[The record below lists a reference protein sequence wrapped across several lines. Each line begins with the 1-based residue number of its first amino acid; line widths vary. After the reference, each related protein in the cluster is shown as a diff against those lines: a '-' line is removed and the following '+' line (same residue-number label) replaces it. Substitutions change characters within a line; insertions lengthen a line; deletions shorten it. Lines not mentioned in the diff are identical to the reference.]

1 MRIRP
6 GLISLFNIFI
16 VLILIILSL
25 IGYTNSLNAQEIIR
39 NNKEHNLTYL
49 QAKSLANGFINDLE
63 TSGLEELGNE
73 YQFDIDGFVITYDIE
88 LDYQQYLRLVY
99 NYQTHEIL
107 REILINESDYQV
119 DDTIPVFKGD

>member
-25 IGYTNSLNAQEIIR
+25 IGYTNSLNAQEIII
-39 NNKEHNLTYL
+39 NNKKHNLTYL
-49 QAKSLANGFINDLE
+49 QGKSLAHGFINDLE
-63 TSGLEELGNE
+63 ASGLEGLEGK
-73 YQFDIDGFVITYDIE
+73 YQFEIDGFVVTYDIE

-107 REILINESDYQV
+107 HETLINESEYQV